1 MGAGQLRGEEVVEM
15 QTEKFRVMNVKC
27 GGCASTIHDGLLT
40 LAGVK
45 DVAVVIQDGEVTVSG
60 EGLDRAALAQKLG
73 QLGYPEA
80 A

>member
-1 MGAGQLRGEEVVEM
+1 MQVERFAV
-15 QTEKFRVMNVKC
+15 KNVKC
-27 GGCASTIHDGLLT
+27 GGCVGSIRDGLSS

-45 DVAVVIQDGEVTVSG
+45 DVTVVIQGGEVTVSG
-60 EGLDRAALAQKLG
+60 EGLERAALADKLR

>member
-1 MGAGQLRGEEVVEM
+1 M
-15 QTEKFRVMNVKC
+15 QTEKFRVKNVKC
-27 GGCASTIHDGLLT
+27 GGCASTIQDGLSS

-45 DVAVVIQDGEVTVSG
+45 DVAVVIQGGEVTVGG

-80 A
+80 V

>member
-1 MGAGQLRGEEVVEM
+1 M
-15 QTEKFRVMNVKC
+15 QTEIFKVKNVKC
-27 GGCASTIHDGLLT
+27 GGCASTIREGLLIV
-40 LAGVK
+40 AGVK
-45 DVAVVIQDGEVTVSG
+45 DVAVAIPDGEVTVSG